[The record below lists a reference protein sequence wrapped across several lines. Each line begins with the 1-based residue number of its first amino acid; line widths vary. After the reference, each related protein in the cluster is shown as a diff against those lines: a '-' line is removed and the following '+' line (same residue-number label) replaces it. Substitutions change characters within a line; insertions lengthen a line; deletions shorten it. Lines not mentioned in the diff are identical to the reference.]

1 MFPLYFQVLSQVFSQ
16 ILIRHYSAPA
26 LGMPDDFLELVASGV
41 QHLHQEE
48 RTNVMYSLAEAVG
61 TMRVNGF
68 DSLLP
73 AKRIPMGLIE
83 YAVSF
88 FTVLSVQKVYTYM

>member
-1 MFPLYFQVLSQVFSQ
+1 MFLQVLSQLFSQ
-16 ILIRHYSAPA
+16 MLIRHYSTPA

-41 QHLHQEE
+41 QHLHQEK
-48 RTNVMYSLAEAVG
+48 RTNVIYSLAKAVG
-61 TMRVNGF
+61 TMRVDGS

-73 AKRIPMGLIE
+73 AKRMPMGLIE

-88 FTVLSVQKVYTYM
+88 FTVSSVQKVYTYM